1 MMSNYYLKNMKFIP
15 NKISEKINVKKHES
29 EKKKKKVLLTW
40 KVASIIT
47 VWKYPTTFFVKNI
60 TVFIAA

>member
-29 EKKKKKVLLTW
+29 EKKKKRY
-40 KVASIIT
+40 S
-47 VWKYPTTFFVKNI
+47 
-60 TVFIAA
+60 